1 MARRI
6 GAEPIEVARVRG
18 ALIDNLEASLDRLV
32 GADTDVYD
40 FSVERDRLSGMVAD
54 LRAGRDVC
62 VQRWQIPRELRPAD
76 GKVFRLIDD
85 KLVPD
90 ALQG

>member
-6 GAEPIEVARVRG
+6 GAQPVEVAGVRG

-32 GADTDVYD
+32 GADTEIYG
-40 FSVERDRLSGMVAD
+40 FSLDRDRLSGMVAN

-62 VQRWQIPRELRPAD
+62 VQGWQIPRELRPAS
-76 GKVFRLIDD
+76 GKVFQLIDD

-90 ALQG
+90 A